1 MTKVIFLLIS
11 ILIMPINI
19 AFSDADLGYKHYLNG
34 EYDKALK
41 IWSKEVHQGKR
52 EAIYNVGLL
61 YFFGKGV
68 KKDLKVAYEYCE
80 KAAYMGS
87 SRAQNNLAFMLI
99 EGLGTSKNYVA
110 SYAWAQIAIENG
122 YNSQKIRESASMHL
136 TPAMRH
142 DAYKLVKN
150 LKREI
155 IYD

>member
-1 MTKVIFLLIS
+1 MTRTIFLLIS
-11 ILIMPINI
+11 ILIMPINL
-19 AFSDADLGYKHYLNG
+19 AFSDVDLGYKHYLNG
-34 EYDKALK
+34 DYDKALK
-41 IWSKEVHQGKR
+41 VWSEEVDQGKK
-52 EAIYNVGLL
+52 EAVYNIGLL

-68 KKDLKVAYEYCE
+68 PKDLHMAYEYCK

-99 EGLGTSKNYVA
+99 KGLGTSKNYVA

-142 DAYKLVKN
+142 DANKLVKN

-155 IYD
+155 KYD